1 MKNRSAYRRLMDA
14 VVVTPELEERVLEAV
29 ARRAERRPVIPAARR
44 RILTAC
50 AAAACCVVL
59 VVARPFYG
67 GPAVTATPPAVVQGG
82 YGSVE
87 YDSPQALAEAL
98 SWPLAI
104 PTALPEGYSLL
115 LAQSLPGELAELRW
129 SDGTDTL
136 CYRMGPRLGGHQRGL
151 HPVRGDIHPC
161 RGNPVGAV
169 PGGGRHDLHRRVDG
183 GRIQLLPL
191 RQRRPLPSGAGG
203 HPVQHT
209 VHRKR
214 EVRRLSHF
222 PLWLPA

>member
-1 MKNRSAYRRLMDA
+1 MTLKNRSAYRRLMDA

-59 VVARPFYG
+59 VVAQPFYG
-67 GPAVTATPPAVVQGG
+67 GPAVTATPPAAVQGG

-129 SDGTDTL
+129 SDGADTL
-136 CYRMGPRLGGHQRGL
+136 RYRMAPGSEDIS
-151 HPVRGDIHPC
+151 GDYTQYSEISTRVVGTRSVQC
-161 RGNPVGAV
+161 RGEGGMIYTAV
-169 PGGGRHDLHRRVDG
+169 WTADGYSCSLSASGGLSPAELEGILSS
-183 GRIQLLPL
+183 IQ
-191 RQRRPLPSGAGG
+191 SIEKG
-203 HPVQHT
+203 
-209 VHRKR
+209 K
-214 EVRRLSHF
+214 
-222 PLWLPA
+222 

>member
-1 MKNRSAYRRLMDA
+1 MTLKDRSAYRRLMDA

-50 AAAACCVVL
+50 AAAA
-59 VVARPFYG
+59 
-67 GPAVTATPPAVVQGG
+67 VQGG

-136 CYRMGPRLGGHQRGL
+136 CYRMAPGSEDIS
-151 HPVRGDIHPC
+151 GDYTQYSEISTRAVGTRSVQC
-161 RGNPVGAV
+161 RGEGGMIYTAV
-169 PGGGRHDLHRRVDG
+169 WTADGYSCSLSASGGLSPAELEGILSS
-183 GRIQLLPL
+183 IQ
-191 RQRRPLPSGAGG
+191 STEKG
-203 HPVQHT
+203 
-209 VHRKR
+209 K
-214 EVRRLSHF
+214 
-222 PLWLPA
+222 

>member
-1 MKNRSAYRRLMDA
+1 MRNRSAYRRLMDA

-44 RILTAC
+44 RILAAC

-59 VVARPFYG
+59 VVAQPFYG
-67 GPAVTATPPAVVQGG
+67 KPAVTATPPAVVQGG

-136 CYRMGPRLGGHQRGL
+136 CYRMA
-151 HPVRGDIHPC
+151 PVRRTSAGTTPSTG
-161 RGNPVGAV
+161 RYPPVPWE
-169 PGGGRHDLHRRVDG
+169 PGRCSAGGRAASSFR
-183 GRIQLLPL
+183 
-191 RQRRPLPSGAGG
+191 PSG
-203 HPVQHT
+203 
-209 VHRKR
+209 
-214 EVRRLSHF
+214 RRTGTAAPS
-222 PLWLPA
+222 PLAAASPPRSWRPS

>member
-1 MKNRSAYRRLMDA
+1 M
-14 VVVTPELEERVLEAV
+14 
-29 ARRAERRPVIPAARR
+29 IPAARR

-67 GPAVTATPPAVVQGG
+67 GPAVTATPPAAVQGG

-136 CYRMGPRLGGHQRGL
+136 CYRMAPGSEDIS
-151 HPVRGDIHPC
+151 GDYTQYGEISTRAVGTRSVQC
-161 RGNPVGAV
+161 RGEGGMIYTAV
-169 PGGGRHDLHRRVDG
+169 WTADGYSCSLSASGGLSPAELEGILSS
-183 GRIQLLPL
+183 IQ
-191 RQRRPLPSGAGG
+191 SIEKG
-203 HPVQHT
+203 
-209 VHRKR
+209 K
-214 EVRRLSHF
+214 
-222 PLWLPA
+222 

>member
-1 MKNRSAYRRLMDA
+1 MTLKDRSAYRRLMDA

-67 GPAVTATPPAVVQGG
+67 GPAVTATPPAAVQGG

-104 PTALPEGYSLL
+104 PTALPEG
-115 LAQSLPGELAELRW
+115 ELRW

-136 CYRMGPRLGGHQRGL
+136 CYRMAPGSEDIS
-151 HPVRGDIHPC
+151 GDYTQYGEISTRAVGTRSVQC
-161 RGNPVGAV
+161 RGEGGMIYTAV
-169 PGGGRHDLHRRVDG
+169 WTADGYSCSLSASGGLSPAELEGILSS
-183 GRIQLLPL
+183 IQ
-191 RQRRPLPSGAGG
+191 SIEKG
-203 HPVQHT
+203 
-209 VHRKR
+209 K
-214 EVRRLSHF
+214 
-222 PLWLPA
+222 